1 MENQTAID
9 LFLEICEAL
18 DRFDRLEEYSKLMG
32 LSVLV
37 QVEYDDLYEYLIIEE
52 RKQWKD
58 TDEKVIE
65 TIVSGLDVDFP
76 MIRFQLGMLPDQ
88 MQV

>member
-1 MENQTAID
+1 MEDHTDID

-18 DRFDRLEEYSKLMG
+18 DRFDRLEEYTKLMG
-32 LSVLV
+32 LSPIA
-37 QVEYDDLYEYLIIEE
+37 QAEYDDLYEYLIIEE

-58 TDEKVIE
+58 TGDEVIE
-65 TIVSGLDVDFP
+65 TIVGGLDVDFP